1 MGKIFSRAV
10 MGVEVGDHSI
20 VINKRWY
27 HFWRLAALSYLPA
40 MAFNLLFGHR
50 TVYQENSEEIEI
62 YFL

>member
-1 MGKIFSRAV
+1 MGNIFSRAI
-10 MGVEVGDHSI
+10 MGVEVGNHSV

-40 MAFNLLFGHR
+40 MMFGALFGR
-50 TVYQENSEEIEI
+50 RIIYQEDSEEIEI